1 QLRQSGHAK
10 VPFIR
15 KPVPPT
21 AWLFLRLQLLPLYPA
36 HLIGRPTCVEIKVRS
51 QIRPMVQGLDDA
63 HGAARVLKAPQNRI
77 QPLYR
82 IRDSLLFGRE
92 SRLAPL
98 FQLRLAALVRNL
110 RKHPKST
117 DAYMV

>member
-1 QLRQSGHAK
+1 
-10 VPFIR
+10 
-15 KPVPPT
+15 
-21 AWLFLRLQLLPLYPA
+21 
-36 HLIGRPTCVEIKVRS
+36 
-51 QIRPMVQGLDDA
+51 MVQGLDDA

-117 DAYMV
+117 DAYMVSVGQLQQFLEFLSIQRQVFSLHSPRISHGRGKIFVVAMEYQL